1 MPTISIQAWQG
12 SFKLIPTLPPCV
24 PHTMATVTHY
34 IRSKYNPEDREKLEK
49 ETGQLTEEESE
60 RAWASEAALIARR
73 QAPAPRFVA
82 AMIPYDGWSVG
93 QASSSKLPESST
105 SSLGDT
111 LSGWYR
117 SLSANGSKT
126 SGTPRTETTIHSG
139 AATRQ
144 SFAPTPRTTFVHK
157 TKKAESRNKNNWF
170 IMNAIQSEPSPV
182 SSATP
187 STLADML
194 ARHPPPLPSEKKFS
208 PPIFLEIGPSNKGFG
223 MLQRA
228 GWTEGEPLGPDVVRR
243 KHATELLGDGDMI
256 PTEPINPKGKSKSR
270 QYNVR
275 IALHQERVEVKMENF
290 DDVSEL
296 RSVDVIDL
304 TLSDSDSDS
313 GESTPE
319 GPGVGAGA
327 TANQTNRYEH
337 EAAAALELSDG
348 APGGHMT
355 PLDPSPY
362 ARKALLTPIAT
373 VLKSDR
379 LGIGLK
385 AKTVGPHKASQKRV
399 THNTAALAAH
409 VKAAEESRK
418 RQQVFG
424 RGHKGFERQRRKD
437 EEKRKALL
445 AELKSPW

>member
-1 MPTISIQAWQG
+1 
-12 SFKLIPTLPPCV
+12 
-24 PHTMATVTHY
+24 
-34 IRSKYNPEDREKLEK
+34 
-49 ETGQLTEEESE
+49 
-60 RAWASEAALIARR
+60 
-73 QAPAPRFVA
+73 
-82 AMIPYDGWSVG
+82 
-93 QASSSKLPESST
+93 
-105 SSLGDT
+105 
-111 LSGWYR
+111 
-117 SLSANGSKT
+117 
-126 SGTPRTETTIHSG
+126 
-139 AATRQ
+139 
-144 SFAPTPRTTFVHK
+144 
-157 TKKAESRNKNNWF
+157 
-170 IMNAIQSEPSPV
+170 MNAILQSESSPV
-182 SSATP
+182 PPATP

-194 ARHPPPLPSEKKFS
+194 ARHPPPLPSEKKFA

-228 GWTEGEPLGPDVVRR
+228 GWTEGEPLGPDVVRQ
-243 KHATELLGDGDMI
+243 KHTAEQLRDGDMI
-256 PTEPINPKGKSKSR
+256 PTAPMDPKGKLKSR
-270 QYNVR
+270 HYNVK
-275 IALHQERVEVKMENF
+275 IASHQQRVEVKMENF

-304 TLSDSDSDS
+304 TLSDSASDS
-313 GESTPE
+313 GDAETEGSGAST
-319 GPGVGAGA
+319 GS
-327 TANQTNRYEH
+327 TAIQTNRQGH
-337 EAAAALELSDG
+337 EAAAALEVSGG

-418 RQQVFG
+418 RKQVFG
-424 RGHKGFERQRRKD
+424 RGHKGFEKQRRKD

>member
-1 MPTISIQAWQG
+1 
-12 SFKLIPTLPPCV
+12 
-24 PHTMATVTHY
+24 MATVTHY
-34 IRSKYNPEDREKLEK
+34 IRSNYNPEDKEKLEK

-82 AMIPYDGWSVG
+82 ATIPYDGWSVG
-93 QASSSKLPESST
+93 QASSSKIPESSS

-126 SGTPRTETTIHSG
+126 SGTPRTETTTHSG
-139 AATRQ
+139 AITRQ
-144 SFAPTPRTTFVHK
+144 SSTPAPRTTSAPK
-157 TKKAESRNKNNWF
+157 SKKAESRNKNNWF
-170 IMNAIQSEPSPV
+170 IMNAIQSEPLPP
-182 SSATP
+182 SSATTP
-187 STLADML
+187 NTLADML
-194 ARHPPPLPSEKKFS
+194 ARHPPPLPSEKKFA

-243 KHATELLGDGDMI
+243 KHTAELLGDGDMI
-256 PTEPINPKGKSKSR
+256 PTEPIKFKGKLKSQ
-270 QYNVR
+270 QYNVEV
-275 IALHQERVEVKMENF
+275 ALHQERVEVKVENF

-313 GESTPE
+313 GESMPE
-319 GPGVGAGA
+319 GPGAGTGA
-327 TANQTNRYEH
+327 TANQTSRHGH
-337 EAAAALELSDG
+337 EAAAALEVSDS

-385 AKTVGPHKASQKRV
+385 AKTVGPHKASQKRI
-399 THNTAALAAH
+399 THNASALAAH

-418 RQQVFG
+418 RKQVFG